1 MLGRT
6 KMFFFNFLIHL
17 IILSVI
23 FIGIQNSNKKNIV
36 KLSTLE
42 SVEMPVGFIVV
53 LSFILG
59 SFTGGA
65 FSILSNGNQK
75 H

>member
-1 MLGRT
+1 
-6 KMFFFNFLIHL
+6 MFFFNFLIHL
-17 IILSVI
+17 IILSVT
-23 FIGIQNSNKKNIV
+23 FIGIQNSSKKNIV

-53 LSFILG
+53 ISIILG

-65 FSILSNGNQK
+65 FSILSKGNQK

>member
-1 MLGRT
+1 MLGRA
-6 KMFFFNFLIHL
+6 KMFFLNFIIHL
-17 IILSVI
+17 IILSVT

-42 SVEMPVGFIVV
+42 SVEMPVGFMVV
-53 LSFILG
+53 LTFILG

-65 FSILSNGNQK
+65 FSILSKGNQK

>member
-1 MLGRT
+1 MLGRA
-6 KMFFFNFLIHL
+6 KMFFLNFIIHL
-17 IILSVI
+17 IILSVT

-42 SVEMPVGFIVV
+42 SVEIPVGFTVV

-65 FSILSNGNQK
+65 FSILSKGNQK

>member
-1 MLGRT
+1 MLGRA
-6 KMFFFNFLIHL
+6 KMFFLNFIIHL
-17 IILSVI
+17 IILSVT

-42 SVEMPVGFIVV
+42 SVEMPVGFMVV

-65 FSILSNGNQK
+65 FSIISKGNQK